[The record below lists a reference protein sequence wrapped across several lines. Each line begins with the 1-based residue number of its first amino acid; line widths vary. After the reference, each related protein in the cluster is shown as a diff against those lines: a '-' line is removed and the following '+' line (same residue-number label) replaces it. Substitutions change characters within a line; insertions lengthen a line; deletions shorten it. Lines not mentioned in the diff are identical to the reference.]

1 MEKKKQFTKEQLLE
15 MLLILNDKVNN
26 ISIMSSDNNHLI
38 SELMQQNKALFKF
51 ISNLEV
57 EEIVPEDSYRSLTP
71 SINDIPDEKSY
82 MSLRELVNEF
92 MGRKKD
98 LVEFEKELKKHKDQ
112 LTPGQVGEA

>member
-71 SINDIPDEKSY
+71 SINDIQESKPKVPCGEFVPSIRLFWTNLKSDSVK
-82 MSLRELVNEF
+82 SLL
-92 MGRKKD
+92 
-98 LVEFEKELKKHKDQ
+98 
-112 LTPGQVGEA
+112 